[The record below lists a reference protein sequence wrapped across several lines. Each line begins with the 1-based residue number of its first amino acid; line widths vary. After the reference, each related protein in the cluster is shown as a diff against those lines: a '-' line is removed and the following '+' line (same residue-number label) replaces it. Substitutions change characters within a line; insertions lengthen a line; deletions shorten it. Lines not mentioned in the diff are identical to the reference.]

1 MFGPSAAAAQLEG
14 SKSFLKV
21 KPTCD
26 RLPAAFCCLLLL
38 LLLVCQVW
46 NGDACVAGSNTV

>member
-21 KPTCD
+21 KPACD
-26 RLPAAFCCLLLL
+26 CLPAVCCFLLLLLLLL
-38 LLLVCQVW
+38 LLLVCYVW
-46 NGDACVAGSNTV
+46 NVRCFRGR